1 MSPSHD
7 AALVA
12 QLTVG
17 RHVARATWMAWL
29 PAAAHIGLL
38 ALLACY
44 AATLMPG
51 GFLGG
56 LGRLLP
62 ALLVLAAAS
71 AGFWGWSRRRHAA
84 QLQQAVSTVV
94 AIGDGRFQRVD
105 LRTASGDLAPLLRAL
120 QDTQD
125 KLAIRIDVMEQGLRH
140 GQFVIKALDD
150 LDTMIRIADDD
161 GQVLF
166 ANRKLLA
173 MLKLIEPDVQSFRPS
188 FHAEGFVGGSIGD
201 IYPDSQAAIDRMRAL
216 NVSKAVRAPFFGR
229 QIDFVYSP
237 IIDADG
243 TKLGTIA
250 QWMDVTAQVN
260 AEQALIQIIDAAS
273 AGDFSRRMQSDGMD
287 GVLLTLAQ
295 GINRIY
301 DSVETHLAAL
311 ARVIAAMAEGDLTQR
326 VDGDAHGIFAR
337 LRDDTNQTV
346 TRLTDII
353 GGIQTA
359 SDTIR
364 QAAVEIAAGNTDL
377 SERTEQQAAN
387 LEETASSMEELTAT
401 VKQNAESALQ
411 ANRLVVGTGEVAQSG
426 GQVMD
431 DVVATMSQIS
441 TASRK
446 IGEIIGVIDGI
457 AFQTNILALNAAVEA
472 ARAGEQGR
480 GFAVVASEVRALAR
494 RSADAAKEIKTLI
507 ADSTDKVELGSGL
520 VHRAGATMREIVD
533 SVKHVTDIMGEI
545 TSASAEQS
553 SGIEQVNRTVAQLDE
568 VTQRNAALVEEATAA
583 ARSLEGQAV
592 DLADAVSIFRLQS
605 DTRSGASTVLHTRV
619 TNAAA

>member
-1 MSPSHD
+1 MSPSPD
-7 AALVA
+7 ATAVSRPPS
-12 QLTVG
+12 G
-17 RHVARATWMAWL
+17 RNLARASTAAWL
-29 PAAAHIGLL
+29 PAAAQIGLL
-38 ALLACY
+38 GLLTLY
-44 AATLMPG
+44 AATLLPG
-51 GFLGG
+51 GVWTG

-62 ALLVLAAAS
+62 ALLVLGAAS
-71 AGFWGWSRRRHAA
+71 AGLWWWARRRGLA
-84 QLQQAVSTVV
+84 QLQQAIGTVT
-94 AIGDGRFQRVD
+94 AIGEGRFQRLD
-105 LRTASGDLAPLLRAL
+105 LRTASGELAPLLHAL
-120 QDTQD
+120 QATQD
-125 KLAIRIDVMEQGLRH
+125 KLAIRLDVMEQGLRH

-173 MLKLIEPDVQSFRPS
+173 MLKLIEPDVQSFRPG

-216 NVSKAVRAPFFGR
+216 TASKAVRAPFFGR

-237 IIDADG
+237 IIAADG

-260 AEQALIQIIDAAS
+260 AEQALIQIIDAAA
-273 AGDFSRRMQSDGMD
+273 AGDFSRRMQIDGMD
-287 GVLLTLAQ
+287 GVLLSLAQ

-311 ARVIAAMAEGDLTQR
+311 ARVIGALAEGDLTQR
-326 VDGDAHGIFAR
+326 VEGDAHGIFAR

-346 TRLTDII
+346 TRLTEII
-353 GGIQTA
+353 GDIQIA

-364 QAAVEIAAGNTDL
+364 RAAVEIAAGNADL

-387 LEETASSMEELTAT
+387 LEETASSMEELTST
-401 VKQNAESALQ
+401 VKQNADSALQ
-411 ANRLVVGTGEVAQSG
+411 ANRLVVGTGEVAHNG

-431 DVVATMSQIS
+431 DVVSTMGQIS

-480 GFAVVASEVRALAR
+480 GFAVVASEVRALAQ

-520 VHRAGATMREIVD
+520 VHRAGATMREIVG
-533 SVKHVTDIMGEI
+533 SVKHVTGIMSEI
-545 TSASAEQS
+545 TAASAEQS

-583 ARSLEGQAV
+583 ARSLEEQAV
-592 DLADAVSIFRLQS
+592 ELADAVSIFRLQPAH
-605 DTRSGASTVLHTRV
+605 SGSPKAAPASFK
-619 TNAAA
+619 NAAA

>member
-1 MSPSHD
+1 MSPSPD
-7 AALVA
+7 ATAVSRPPS
-12 QLTVG
+12 G
-17 RHVARATWMAWL
+17 RNLARASTAAWL
-29 PAAAHIGLL
+29 PAAAQIGLL
-38 ALLACY
+38 GLLTLY
-44 AATLMPG
+44 AATLLPG
-51 GFLGG
+51 GVWTG

-62 ALLVLAAAS
+62 ALLVMGAAS
-71 AGFWGWSRRRHAA
+71 AGLWWWARRRSLA
-84 QLQQAVSTVV
+84 QLQQAIGTVT
-94 AIGDGRFQRVD
+94 AIGEGRFQRLD
-105 LRTASGDLAPLLRAL
+105 LRTASGELAPLLHAL
-120 QDTQD
+120 QATQD
-125 KLAIRIDVMEQGLRH
+125 KLAIRLDVMEQGLRH

-216 NVSKAVRAPFFGR
+216 TASKAVRAPFFGR

-237 IIDADG
+237 IIAADG

-260 AEQALIQIIDAAS
+260 AEQALIQIIDAAA
-273 AGDFSRRMQSDGMD
+273 AGDFSRRMQIDGMD
-287 GVLLTLAQ
+287 GVLLSLAQ

-301 DSVETHLAAL
+301 DSVEIHLAAL
-311 ARVIAAMAEGDLTQR
+311 ARVIGALAEGDLTQR
-326 VDGDAHGIFAR
+326 VEGDAHGIFAR

-346 TRLTDII
+346 TRLTEII
-353 GGIQTA
+353 GDIQIA

-364 QAAVEIAAGNTDL
+364 RAAVEIAAGNADL

-387 LEETASSMEELTAT
+387 LEETASSMEELTST
-401 VKQNAESALQ
+401 VKQNADSALQ
-411 ANRLVVGTGEVAQSG
+411 ANRLVVGTGEVAHNG

-431 DVVATMSQIS
+431 DVVSTMGQIS

-480 GFAVVASEVRALAR
+480 GFAVVASEVRAPAR

-520 VHRAGATMREIVD
+520 VHRAGATMREIVG
-533 SVKHVTDIMGEI
+533 SVKHVTDIMSEI
-545 TSASAEQS
+545 TAASAEQS

-583 ARSLEGQAV
+583 ARSLEEQAV
-592 DLADAVSIFRLQS
+592 ELADAVSIFRLQPAHS
-605 DTRSGASTVLHTRV
+605 SSPKAAPASFK
-619 TNAAA
+619 NAAA

>member
-7 AALVA
+7 AAP
-12 QLTVG
+12 
-17 RHVARATWMAWL
+17 VARPSAGPDVARTRWAAGL
-29 PAAAHIGLL
+29 PAAAQIGLL
-38 ALLACY
+38 TLLTLY
-44 AATLMPG
+44 AATLVPG
-51 GFLGG
+51 GPASALAT
-56 LGRLLP
+56 LLP
-62 ALLVLAAAS
+62 ALLVLGAAS
-71 AGFWGWSRRRHAA
+71 AGLWWWAQRRSNV
-84 QLQQAVSTVV
+84 QLQQAVRAVI
-94 AIGDGRFQRVD
+94 AIGEGRFHRLN
-105 LRTASGDLAPLLRAL
+105 LRTASGELAPLLHAL

-125 KLAIRIDVMEQGLRH
+125 KLAIRLDVMEQGLRH

-173 MLKLIEPDVQSFRPS
+173 MLKLIEPDVQSFRPG

-216 NVSKAVRAPFFGR
+216 TASKAVRAPFFGR

-237 IIDADG
+237 IIAADG
-243 TKLGTIA
+243 AKLGTIA

-260 AEQALIQIIDAAS
+260 AEQALIQIIDAAA
-273 AGDFSRRMQSDGMD
+273 AGDFSRRMQINGMD
-287 GVLLTLAQ
+287 GVLLSLAQ

-311 ARVIAAMAEGDLTQR
+311 ARVIGALAEGDLTQR
-326 VDGDAHGIFAR
+326 VEGDAHGIFAR

-346 TRLTDII
+346 SRLTEII

-387 LEETASSMEELTAT
+387 LEETASSMEELTST

-411 ANRLVVGTGEVAQSG
+411 ANRLVVGTGDVAQSG

-520 VHRAGATMREIVD
+520 VHRAGATMREIVG
-533 SVKHVTDIMGEI
+533 SVQHVTDIMSEI
-545 TSASAEQS
+545 TAASAEQS

-583 ARSLEGQAV
+583 ARSLEEQAV
-592 DLADAVSIFRLQS
+592 ELADAVSIFRLQAAH
-605 DTRSGASTVLHTRV
+605 SGDPKAARASFKH
-619 TNAAA
+619 AAA

>member
-1 MSPSHD
+1 MSPSPD
-7 AALVA
+7 ATAVSRPPS
-12 QLTVG
+12 G
-17 RHVARATWMAWL
+17 RNLARASTAAWL
-29 PAAAHIGLL
+29 PAAAQIGLL
-38 ALLACY
+38 GLLTLY
-44 AATLMPG
+44 AATLLPG
-51 GFLGG
+51 GVWTG

-62 ALLVLAAAS
+62 GLLVLGAAS
-71 AGFWGWSRRRHAA
+71 AGLWWWARRRGVA
-84 QLQQAVSTVV
+84 QLQQAIGTVT
-94 AIGDGRFQRVD
+94 AIGEGRFQRLD
-105 LRTASGDLAPLLRAL
+105 LRTASGELAPLLHAL
-120 QDTQD
+120 QATQD
-125 KLAIRIDVMEQGLRH
+125 KLAIRLDVMEQGLRH

-216 NVSKAVRAPFFGR
+216 TASKAVRAPFFGR

-237 IIDADG
+237 IIAADG

-260 AEQALIQIIDAAS
+260 AEQALIQIIDAAA
-273 AGDFSRRMQSDGMD
+273 AGDFSRRMQIDGMD
-287 GVLLTLAQ
+287 GVLLSLAQ

-311 ARVIAAMAEGDLTQR
+311 ARVIGALAEGDLTQR
-326 VDGDAHGIFAR
+326 VEGDAHGIFAR

-346 TRLTDII
+346 TRLTEII
-353 GGIQTA
+353 GDIQIA

-364 QAAVEIAAGNTDL
+364 RAAVEIAAGNADL

-387 LEETASSMEELTAT
+387 LEETASSMEELTST
-401 VKQNAESALQ
+401 VKQNADSALQ
-411 ANRLVVGTGEVAQSG
+411 ANRLVVGTGEVAHNG

-431 DVVATMSQIS
+431 DVVSTMGQIS

-520 VHRAGATMREIVD
+520 VHRAGATMREIVG
-533 SVKHVTDIMGEI
+533 SVKHVTDIMSEI
-545 TSASAEQS
+545 TAASAEQS

-583 ARSLEGQAV
+583 ARSLEEQAV
-592 DLADAVSIFRLQS
+592 ELADAVSIFRLQPAH
-605 DTRSGASTVLHTRV
+605 SGNPKATPASFK
-619 TNAAA
+619 NAAA

>member
-1 MSPSHD
+1 MSPSPD
-7 AALVA
+7 ATAVSRPPS
-12 QLTVG
+12 G
-17 RHVARATWMAWL
+17 RNLARASTAAWL
-29 PAAAHIGLL
+29 PAAAQIGLL
-38 ALLACY
+38 ALLTLY
-44 AATLMPG
+44 AATLLPG
-51 GFLGG
+51 SIWAG

-62 ALLVLAAAS
+62 ALLVLGAAS
-71 AGFWGWSRRRHAA
+71 AGLWWWARRRGIA
-84 QLQQAVSTVV
+84 QLQQAIGTVT
-94 AIGDGRFQRVD
+94 AIGDGRFQRLD
-105 LRTASGDLAPLLRAL
+105 LRNASGELAPLLHAL
-120 QDTQD
+120 QATQD

-216 NVSKAVRAPFFGR
+216 TASKAVRAPFFGR

-237 IIDADG
+237 IIAADG

-260 AEQALIQIIDAAS
+260 AEQALIQIIDAAA
-273 AGDFSRRMQSDGMD
+273 AGDFSRRMQIDGMD
-287 GVLLTLAQ
+287 GVLLSLAQ

-311 ARVIAAMAEGDLTQR
+311 ARVIGALAEGDLTQR

-346 TRLTDII
+346 TRLTEII
-353 GGIQTA
+353 GGIQIA

-364 QAAVEIAAGNTDL
+364 RAAVEIAAGNTDL

-387 LEETASSMEELTAT
+387 LEETASSMEELTST
-401 VKQNAESALQ
+401 VKQNADSALQ
-411 ANRLVVGTGEVAQSG
+411 ANRLVVGTGEVAQNG

-431 DVVATMSQIS
+431 DVVSTMGQIS

-520 VHRAGATMREIVD
+520 VHRAGATMREIVG
-533 SVKHVTDIMGEI
+533 SVKHVTDIMSEI
-545 TSASAEQS
+545 TAASAEQS

-583 ARSLEGQAV
+583 ARSLEEQAV
-592 DLADAVSIFRLQS
+592 ELADAVSIFRLQPAHGGS
-605 DTRSGASTVLHTRV
+605 PKAAPASYK
-619 TNAAA
+619 NAAA

>member
-7 AALVA
+7 ATAVCRPRS
-12 QLTVG
+12 G
-17 RHVARATWMAWL
+17 RNLARAATTAWL
-29 PAAAHIGLL
+29 PAVAQIGLL
-38 ALLACY
+38 VLLTLY
-44 AATLMPG
+44 AATLLPG
-51 GFLGG
+51 GLWGG

-62 ALLVLAAAS
+62 ALLVLGAAS
-71 AGFWGWSRRRHAA
+71 AGLWWWPRRRNVA
-84 QLQQAVSTVV
+84 QLEQILGTVT
-94 AIGDGRFQRVD
+94 AIGDGRFQRLD
-105 LRTASGDLAPLLRAL
+105 LRHASGELAPVLHAL
-120 QDTQD
+120 QATQD
-125 KLAIRIDVMEQGLRH
+125 KLGIHIDVMEQGLRH

-173 MLKLIEPDVQSFRPS
+173 MLKRIEPDVQSFRPG
-188 FHAEGFVGGSIGD
+188 FHADGFVGGSIGD

-216 NVSKAVRAPFFGR
+216 TTSGAVRAPFFGR

-237 IIDADG
+237 IIAADG

-260 AEQALIQIIDAAS
+260 AEQALIQIIDAAA
-273 AGDFSRRMQSDGMD
+273 AGDFSRRMQIDGMD
-287 GVLLTLAQ
+287 GMLRALAQ

-301 DSVETHLAAL
+301 DSVEIHLAAL
-311 ARVIAAMAEGDLTQR
+311 ARVIGAMAEGDLTQR

-346 TRLTDII
+346 TRLTEII
-353 GGIQTA
+353 GGIQVA

-364 QAAVEIAAGNTDL
+364 RAAVEIAAGNTDL

-387 LEETASSMEELTAT
+387 LEETASSMEELTST
-401 VKQNAESALQ
+401 VKQNADSALQ
-411 ANRLVVGTGEVAQSG
+411 ANRLVVGTGEVAHNG

-431 DVVATMSQIS
+431 DVVSTMGQIS
-441 TASRK
+441 TASHK

-480 GFAVVASEVRALAR
+480 GFAVVASEVRALAQ
-494 RSADAAKEIKTLI
+494 RSADAAREIKTLI
-507 ADSTDKVELGSGL
+507 ADSTGKVERGSGL
-520 VHRAGATMREIVD
+520 VHRAGATMREIAG
-533 SVKHVTDIMGEI
+533 SVKRVTDIMSEI
-545 TSASAEQS
+545 TAASAEQS

-568 VTQRNAALVEEATAA
+568 VTQRNAALVQEATAA
-583 ARSLEGQAV
+583 ARSLEEQAV
-592 DLADAVSIFRLQS
+592 ELADAVSIFRLQPAH
-605 DTRSGASTVLHTRV
+605 SGEQKLARASFK
-619 TNAAA
+619 NAAA

>member
-1 MSPSHD
+1 MLPKHTAPLSRPS
-7 AALVA
+7 AG
-12 QLTVG
+12 LTG
-17 RHVARATWMAWL
+17 ARTGWAAWL
-29 PAAAHIGLL
+29 ATAAPAGLLVLL
-38 ALLACY
+38 ALY
-44 AATLMPG
+44 AAALMPG
-51 GFLGG
+51 GVWHG
-56 LGRLLP
+56 LTRLLP
-62 ALLVLAAAS
+62 ALLAAVAAS
-71 AGFWGWSRRRHAA
+71 AGIAWWARRAQRA
-84 QLQQAVSTVV
+84 QLKQALAVV
-94 AIGDGRFQRVD
+94 TAIGEERFQRLD
-105 LRTASGDLAPLLRAL
+105 LRTASGELAPLLHAL
-120 QDTQD
+120 QVTQD

-140 GQFVIKALDD
+140 GEFVIKALDD

-173 MLKLIEPDVQSFRPS
+173 MLKLIEPDVQSFRPT
-188 FHAEGFVGGSIGD
+188 FNAEGFVGGSIGD

-216 NVSKAVRAPFFGR
+216 NASKAVRAPFFGR

-237 IIDADG
+237 IIAADG

-273 AGDFSRRMQSDGMD
+273 AGDFSRRMQVDGMD
-287 GVLLTLAQ
+287 GVLLSLAQ

-311 ARVIAAMAEGDLTQR
+311 ARVIGALAEGDLTQR

-346 TRLTDII
+346 ARLTEII

-387 LEETASSMEELTAT
+387 LEETASSMEELTST
-401 VKQNAESALQ
+401 VKQNADSALQ
-411 ANRLVVGTGEVAQSG
+411 ANRLVVGTGEIAQSG

-520 VHRAGATMREIVD
+520 VHRAGATMREIVG

-545 TSASAEQS
+545 TAASAEQS

-583 ARSLEGQAV
+583 ARSLEEQAV
-592 DLADAVSIFRLQS
+592 ELADAVAIFRLQP
-605 DTRSGASTVLHTRV
+605 DTRPSTVVRASFH
-619 TNAAA
+619 NAA

>member
-1 MSPSHD
+1 MSPSFD
-7 AALVA
+7 ATAVSRPPSGRSLA
-12 QLTVG
+12 RLT
-17 RHVARATWMAWL
+17 RATWL
-29 PAAAHIGLL
+29 PAAAQLGLL
-38 ALLACY
+38 ALLALH
-44 AATLMPG
+44 AATLLPG
-51 GFLGG
+51 GVWAG
-56 LGRLLP
+56 LARLLP

-71 AGFWGWSRRRHAA
+71 AGLWWWSRRRNVA
-84 QLQQAVSTVV
+84 QLQQAVGTVT
-94 AIGDGRFQRVD
+94 AIGDGHFQRLD
-105 LRTASGDLAPLLRAL
+105 LRNAAGELAPLLHAL
-120 QDTQD
+120 QATQD
-125 KLAIRIDVMEQGLRH
+125 KLAIRLDVMEQGLRH

-173 MLKLIEPDVQSFRPS
+173 MLKLIEPDVQSFRPG

-216 NVSKAVRAPFFGR
+216 TASKAVRAPFFGR

-237 IIDADG
+237 ITAADG
-243 TKLGTIA
+243 ARLGTIA
-250 QWMDVTAQVN
+250 QWVDVTAQVN
-260 AEQALIQIIDAAS
+260 AEQTLIQIIDAAA
-273 AGDFSRRMQSDGMD
+273 AGDFSRRMQIDGMD
-287 GVLLTLAQ
+287 GVLLSLAQ

-311 ARVIAAMAEGDLTQR
+311 ARVIAALVDGDLTQR

-346 TRLTDII
+346 TRLTEII
-353 GGIQTA
+353 GGIQIA

-364 QAAVEIAAGNTDL
+364 RAAMEIAAGNTDL

-387 LEETASSMEELTAT
+387 LEETASSMEELTST
-401 VKQNAESALQ
+401 VKQNADSALQ
-411 ANRLVVGTGEVAQSG
+411 ANRLVVGTGEVAQNG

-431 DVVATMSQIS
+431 AVVSTMGQIS

-520 VHRAGATMREIVD
+520 VHRAGATMREIVG
-533 SVKHVTDIMGEI
+533 SVKHVTDIMSEI
-545 TSASAEQS
+545 TAASAEQS

-583 ARSLEGQAV
+583 ARSLEEQAV
-592 DLADAVSIFRLQS
+592 DLADAVSIFRLQPAHGGTPKAVHA
-605 DTRSGASTVLHTRV
+605 DFG
-619 TNAAA
+619 NAAA

>member
-1 MSPSHD
+1 MSLAHD
-7 AALVA
+7 AAPVV
-12 QLTVG
+12 QPPTG
-17 RHVARATWMAWL
+17 RHVARATWTAWL
-29 PAAAHIGLL
+29 PAAAHIGVL

-44 AATLMPG
+44 AATLVPG
-51 GFLGG
+51 GFLSG

-62 ALLVLAAAS
+62 ALLVLGAAS
-71 AGFWGWSRRRHAA
+71 AGLWWWPRRRHDT
-84 QLQQAVSTVV
+84 QLQQAMRAVV
-94 AIGDGRFQRVD
+94 AIGDGRTQRLD
-105 LRTASGDLAPLLRAL
+105 LRNASGDLAPLLHAL
-120 QDTQD
+120 QDAQD

-216 NVSKAVRAPFFGR
+216 NASKAVRAPFFGR

-237 IIDADG
+237 IIAADG

-273 AGDFSRRMQSDGMD
+273 AGDFSRRMQIDGMD

-311 ARVIAAMAEGDLTQR
+311 ARVIGALAEGDLTQR

-346 TRLTDII
+346 TRLTEII
-353 GGIQTA
+353 GGIQAA

-364 QAAVEIAAGNTDL
+364 QAAVEIAAGNMDL

-387 LEETASSMEELTAT
+387 LEETASSMEELTST

-411 ANRLVVGTGEVAQSG
+411 ANRLVVGTGDVAQSG

-431 DVVATMSQIS
+431 EVVATMSQIS

-520 VHRAGATMREIVD
+520 VHRAGATMREIVG
-533 SVKHVTDIMGEI
+533 SVKHVTDIMSEI

-583 ARSLEGQAV
+583 ARSLEEQAV
-592 DLADAVSIFRLQS
+592 ELADAVSIFRLQS
-605 DTRSGASTVLHTRV
+605 DARPGASNIARASFH
-619 TNAAA
+619 NAA

>member
-1 MSPSHD
+1 MLPKHTAPLSRPS
-7 AALVA
+7 AG
-12 QLTVG
+12 LTG
-17 RHVARATWMAWL
+17 ARAGWAAWL
-29 PAAAHIGLL
+29 ATAAPAGLLVLL
-38 ALLACY
+38 ALY
-44 AATLMPG
+44 AAALMPG
-51 GFLGG
+51 GVWHG
-56 LGRLLP
+56 LSRLLP
-62 ALLVLAAAS
+62 ALLAAVAAS
-71 AGFWGWSRRRHAA
+71 AGIAWWARRAKRA
-84 QLQQAVSTVV
+84 QLQQALAVV
-94 AIGDGRFQRVD
+94 TAIGEERFQRLD
-105 LRTASGDLAPLLRAL
+105 LRTASGELAPLLHAL
-120 QDTQD
+120 QVTQD

-140 GQFVIKALDD
+140 GEFVIKALDD

-173 MLKLIEPDVQSFRPS
+173 MLKLIEPDVQSFRPT
-188 FHAEGFVGGSIGD
+188 FNAEGFVGGSIGD

-216 NVSKAVRAPFFGR
+216 NASKAVRAPFFGR

-237 IIDADG
+237 IIAADG

-273 AGDFSRRMQSDGMD
+273 AGDFSHRMQVDGMD
-287 GVLLTLAQ
+287 GVLLSLAQ

-311 ARVIAAMAEGDLTQR
+311 ARVIGALAEGDLTQR

-346 TRLTDII
+346 ARLTEII

-387 LEETASSMEELTAT
+387 LEETASSMEELTST
-401 VKQNAESALQ
+401 VKQNADSALQ
-411 ANRLVVGTGEVAQSG
+411 ANRLVVGTGEIAQSG

-520 VHRAGATMREIVD
+520 VHRAGATMREIVG

-545 TSASAEQS
+545 TAASAEQS

-583 ARSLEGQAV
+583 ARSLEEQAV
-592 DLADAVSIFRLQS
+592 ELADAVAIFRLQP
-605 DTRSGASTVLHTRV
+605 DTRPSTVVRASFH
-619 TNAAA
+619 NAA

>member
-1 MSPSHD
+1 MTWFSHFD
-7 AALVA
+7 ERSLHTFIIRT
-12 QLTVG
+12 Q
-17 RHVARATWMAWL
+17 
-29 PAAAHIGLL
+29 PPIP
-38 ALLACY
+38 Y
-44 AATLMPG
+44 A
-51 GFLGG
+51 
-56 LGRLLP
+56 
-62 ALLVLAAAS
+62 
-71 AGFWGWSRRRHAA
+71 
-84 QLQQAVSTVV
+84 
-94 AIGDGRFQRVD
+94 
-105 LRTASGDLAPLLRAL
+105 
-120 QDTQD
+120 QD
-125 KLAIRIDVMEQGLRH
+125 KVAIRIDVMEQGLRH

-173 MLKLIEPDVQSFRPS
+173 MLKLIEPDVQSFRPT

-216 NVSKAVRAPFFGR
+216 NASKAVRAPFFGR
-229 QIDFVYSP
+229 QIDFAYSP
-237 IIDADG
+237 IIAADG

-273 AGDFSRRMQSDGMD
+273 AGDFSHRMQIDGMD

-301 DSVETHLAAL
+301 DSVELHLGAL
-311 ARVIAAMAEGDLTQR
+311 ARVIAALAEGDLTRR

-346 TRLTDII
+346 TRLTEII
-353 GGIQTA
+353 GGIQTV

-364 QAAVEIAAGNTDL
+364 RAAVEIAAGNTDL

-387 LEETASSMEELTAT
+387 LEETASSMEELTST
-401 VKQNAESALQ
+401 VKRNAESALQ
-411 ANRLVVGTGEVAQSG
+411 ANRLVVSTGEVAQSG

-431 DVVATMSQIS
+431 EVVATMGQIS
-441 TASRK
+441 TSSRK

-520 VHRAGATMREIVD
+520 VHRADATMREIVG
-533 SVKHVTDIMGEI
+533 SVKHVTDIMSEI

-583 ARSLEGQAV
+583 ARSLEEQAV
-592 DLADAVSIFRLQS
+592 ELADAVSIFRLQS
-605 DTRSGASTVLHTRV
+605 DARPGASNIVRASFH
-619 TNAAA
+619 NAA

>member
-7 AALVA
+7 ATAVCRPRS
-12 QLTVG
+12 G
-17 RHVARATWMAWL
+17 RNLARAATTAWL
-29 PAAAHIGLL
+29 PAVAQIGLL
-38 ALLACY
+38 VLLTLY
-44 AATLMPG
+44 AATLLPG
-51 GFLGG
+51 GLWGG

-62 ALLVLAAAS
+62 VLLVLGAAS
-71 AGFWGWSRRRHAA
+71 AGLWWWPRRRNVA
-84 QLQQAVSTVV
+84 QLQQILGTVT
-94 AIGDGRFQRVD
+94 AIGDGRFQRLD
-105 LRTASGDLAPLLRAL
+105 LRHASGELAPVLHAL
-120 QDTQD
+120 QATQD
-125 KLAIRIDVMEQGLRH
+125 KLGIHIDVMEQGLRH

-173 MLKLIEPDVQSFRPS
+173 MLKRIEPDVQSFRPG
-188 FHAEGFVGGSIGD
+188 FHADGFVGGSIGD

-216 NVSKAVRAPFFGR
+216 TTSGAVRAPFFGR

-237 IIDADG
+237 IIAADG

-260 AEQALIQIIDAAS
+260 AEQALIQIIDAAA
-273 AGDFSRRMQSDGMD
+273 AGDFSRRMQIDGMD
-287 GVLLTLAQ
+287 GVLRALAQ

-301 DSVETHLAAL
+301 DSVEIHLAAL
-311 ARVIAAMAEGDLTQR
+311 ARVIGAMAEGDLTQR

-346 TRLTDII
+346 TRLTEII
-353 GGIQTA
+353 GGIQVA

-364 QAAVEIAAGNTDL
+364 RAAVEIAAGNTDL

-387 LEETASSMEELTAT
+387 LEETASSMEELTST
-401 VKQNAESALQ
+401 VKQNADSALQ
-411 ANRLVVGTGEVAQSG
+411 ANRLVVGTGEVAHNG

-431 DVVATMSQIS
+431 DVVSTMGQIS
-441 TASRK
+441 TASHK

-480 GFAVVASEVRALAR
+480 GFAVVASEVRALAQ
-494 RSADAAKEIKTLI
+494 RSADAAREIKTLI
-507 ADSTDKVELGSGL
+507 ADSTGKVERGSGL
-520 VHRAGATMREIVD
+520 VHRAGATMREIVG
-533 SVKHVTDIMGEI
+533 SVKHVTDIMSEI
-545 TSASAEQS
+545 TAASAEQS

-568 VTQRNAALVEEATAA
+568 VTQRNAALVQEATAA
-583 ARSLEGQAV
+583 ARSLEEQAV
-592 DLADAVSIFRLQS
+592 ELADAVSIFRLQPAH
-605 DTRSGASTVLHTRV
+605 SGEQKLVRASFK
-619 TNAAA
+619 NAAA

>member
-1 MSPSHD
+1 MLPTLD
-7 AALVA
+7 AAPA
-12 QLTVG
+12 SPPPTG
-17 RHVARATWMAWL
+17 RNVARATWTAWL
-29 PAAAHIGLL
+29 PAAAQAALLILL
-38 ALLACY
+38 AVY
-44 AATLMPG
+44 AATAMPG
-51 GFLGG
+51 GFWHTLGT
-56 LGRLLP
+56 LLP
-62 ALLVLAAAS
+62 ALLVLGAAS
-71 AGFWGWSRRRHAA
+71 AGLWWWSRRRTAT
-84 QLQQAVSTVV
+84 QLDQAVTAIA
-94 AIGDGRFQRVD
+94 AIGEGRFQRLD
-105 LRTASGDLAPLLRAL
+105 ARSASGELAPLLRTL
-120 QDTQD
+120 QATQD
-125 KLAIRIDVMEQGLRH
+125 KLALRLDVMEQGLRH

-166 ANRKLLA
+166 ANRKLLK

-216 NVSKAVRAPFFGR
+216 TASKAVRAPFFGR
-229 QIDFVYSP
+229 QIDFIYSP
-237 IIDADG
+237 IIAADG

-260 AEQALIQIIDAAS
+260 AEQALIEIIDAAA
-273 AGDFSRRMQSDGMD
+273 AGDFSRRMQMDGMD
-287 GVLLTLAQ
+287 GVLLSLAQ

-311 ARVIAAMAEGDLTQR
+311 ARVISALAEGDLTQR

-346 TRLTDII
+346 IRLTEII

-364 QAAVEIAAGNTDL
+364 RAAVEIAAGNTDL
-377 SERTEQQAAN
+377 SERTEQQAAS
-387 LEETASSMEELTAT
+387 LEETASSMEELTST
-401 VKQNAESALQ
+401 VKQNADSAQQ
-411 ANRLVVGTGEVAQSG
+411 ANKLVLGTGEVAQNG

-431 DVVATMSQIS
+431 DVVSTMSQIS

-494 RSADAAKEIKTLI
+494 RSADAAKEIKSLI

-520 VHRAGATMREIVD
+520 VHRAGATMREIVG
-533 SVKHVTDIMGEI
+533 SVKHVTDIMSEI

-583 ARSLEGQAV
+583 ARSLEEQAV
-592 DLADAVSIFRLQS
+592 ELADAVSIFRLQS
-605 DTRSGASTVLHTRV
+605 DTRGSSNVVRGSFGS
-619 TNAAA
+619 AAA

>member
-1 MSPSHD
+1 MSLAHD
-7 AALVA
+7 AAPVV
-12 QLTVG
+12 QPPTG
-17 RHVARATWMAWL
+17 RHVARATWTAWL
-29 PAAAHIGLL
+29 PAAAHIGVL

-44 AATLMPG
+44 AATLVPG
-51 GFLGG
+51 GFLSG

-62 ALLVLAAAS
+62 ALLVLGAAS
-71 AGFWGWSRRRHAA
+71 TGLWWWSRRRHDT
-84 QLQQAVSTVV
+84 QLQQAMRAVV
-94 AIGDGRFQRVD
+94 AIGDGRTQRLD
-105 LRTASGDLAPLLRAL
+105 LRNASGDLAPLLHAL
-120 QDTQD
+120 QDAQD

-216 NVSKAVRAPFFGR
+216 NASKAVRAPFFGR

-237 IIDADG
+237 IIAADG

-273 AGDFSRRMQSDGMD
+273 AGDFSRRMQIDGMD

-311 ARVIAAMAEGDLTQR
+311 ARVIGALAEGDLTQR

-346 TRLTDII
+346 TRLTEII
-353 GGIQTA
+353 GGIQAA

-364 QAAVEIAAGNTDL
+364 QAAVEIAAGNMDL
-377 SERTEQQAAN
+377 SERTEQQIWKKPQ
-387 LEETASSMEELTAT
+387 AST

-411 ANRLVVGTGEVAQSG
+411 ANRLVVGTGDVAQSG

-431 DVVATMSQIS
+431 EVVATMGQIS

-520 VHRAGATMREIVD
+520 VHRAGATMREIVG
-533 SVKHVTDIMGEI
+533 SVKHVTDIMSEI

-583 ARSLEGQAV
+583 ARSLEEQAV
-592 DLADAVSIFRLQS
+592 ELADAVSIFRLQS
-605 DTRSGASTVLHTRV
+605 DARPGASNIARASFH
-619 TNAAA
+619 NAA

>member
-1 MSPSHD
+1 MSPSFD
-7 AALVA
+7 ATAVSRPPSGRSLA
-12 QLTVG
+12 RLT
-17 RHVARATWMAWL
+17 RATWL
-29 PAAAHIGLL
+29 PVAAQIGLL
-38 ALLACY
+38 ALLTLY
-44 AATLMPG
+44 AATLLPG
-51 GFLGG
+51 GVWAG
-56 LGRLLP
+56 LARLLP

-71 AGFWGWSRRRHAA
+71 AGLWWWSRRRNVA
-84 QLQQAVSTVV
+84 QLQQAVGTVT
-94 AIGDGRFQRVD
+94 AIGDGHFQRLD
-105 LRTASGDLAPLLRAL
+105 LRNAAGELAPLLHAL
-120 QDTQD
+120 QATQD
-125 KLAIRIDVMEQGLRH
+125 RLAIRLDVMEQGLRH

-173 MLKLIEPDVQSFRPS
+173 MLKLIEPDVQSFRPG

-216 NVSKAVRAPFFGR
+216 TASKAVRAPFFGR

-237 IIDADG
+237 IIAADG
-243 TKLGTIA
+243 ARLGTIA
-250 QWMDVTAQVN
+250 QWVDVTAQVN
-260 AEQALIQIIDAAS
+260 AEQTLIQIIDAAA
-273 AGDFSRRMQSDGMD
+273 AGDFSRRMQIDGMD
-287 GVLLTLAQ
+287 GVLLSLAQ

-311 ARVIAAMAEGDLTQR
+311 ARVIGALADGDLTQR

-346 TRLTDII
+346 TRLTEII
-353 GGIQTA
+353 GGIQIA

-364 QAAVEIAAGNTDL
+364 RAAVEIAAGNTDL

-387 LEETASSMEELTAT
+387 LEETASSMEELTST
-401 VKQNAESALQ
+401 VKQNADSALQ
-411 ANRLVVGTGEVAQSG
+411 ANRLVVGTGEVAQNG

-431 DVVATMSQIS
+431 AVVSTMGQIS

-520 VHRAGATMREIVD
+520 VHRAGATMREIVG
-533 SVKHVTDIMGEI
+533 SVKHVTDIMSEI
-545 TSASAEQS
+545 TAASAEQS

-583 ARSLEGQAV
+583 ARSLEEQAV
-592 DLADAVSIFRLQS
+592 ELADAVSIFRLQPAHGS
-605 DTRSGASTVLHTRV
+605 TPKAVHASFG
-619 TNAAA
+619 NAAA

>member
-1 MSPSHD
+1 MLPKHTAPLSRPS
-7 AALVA
+7 AG
-12 QLTVG
+12 LTG
-17 RHVARATWMAWL
+17 ARAGWAAWL
-29 PAAAHIGLL
+29 ATAAPAGLLVLL
-38 ALLACY
+38 ALY
-44 AATLMPG
+44 AAALMPG
-51 GFLGG
+51 GVWHG
-56 LGRLLP
+56 LSRLLP
-62 ALLVLAAAS
+62 ALLAAVAAS
-71 AGFWGWSRRRHAA
+71 AGIAWWARRAKRA
-84 QLQQAVSTVV
+84 QLQQALAVV
-94 AIGDGRFQRVD
+94 TAIGEERFQRLD
-105 LRTASGDLAPLLRAL
+105 LRTASGELAPLLHAL
-120 QDTQD
+120 QVTQD

-140 GQFVIKALDD
+140 GEFVIKALDD

-173 MLKLIEPDVQSFRPS
+173 MLKLIEPDVQSFRPT
-188 FHAEGFVGGSIGD
+188 FNAEGFVGGSIGD

-216 NVSKAVRAPFFGR
+216 NASKAVRAPFFGR

-237 IIDADG
+237 IIAADG

-273 AGDFSRRMQSDGMD
+273 AGDFSRRMQVDGMD
-287 GVLLTLAQ
+287 GVLLSLAQ

-311 ARVIAAMAEGDLTQR
+311 ARVIGALAEGDLTQR

-346 TRLTDII
+346 ARLTEII

-387 LEETASSMEELTAT
+387 LEETASSMEELTST
-401 VKQNAESALQ
+401 VKQNADSALQ

-520 VHRAGATMREIVD
+520 VHRAGATMREIVG

-545 TSASAEQS
+545 TAASAEQS

-583 ARSLEGQAV
+583 ARSLEEQAV
-592 DLADAVSIFRLQS
+592 ELADAVAIFRLQP
-605 DTRSGASTVLHTRV
+605 DTRPSTVVRASFH
-619 TNAAA
+619 NAA

>member
-1 MSPSHD
+1 MSPSFD
-7 AALVA
+7 ATAVSRPASGRSLA
-12 QLTVG
+12 RLT
-17 RHVARATWMAWL
+17 RATWL
-29 PAAAHIGLL
+29 PVAAQIGLL
-38 ALLACY
+38 ALLALH
-44 AATLMPG
+44 AATLLPG
-51 GFLGG
+51 GAWVG
-56 LGRLLP
+56 LARLLP

-71 AGFWGWSRRRHAA
+71 AGLWWWSRRRNVA
-84 QLQQAVSTVV
+84 QLEQAVGTVT
-94 AIGDGRFQRVD
+94 AIGDGHFQRLD
-105 LRTASGDLAPLLRAL
+105 LRNAAGELAPLLHAL
-120 QDTQD
+120 QATQD
-125 KLAIRIDVMEQGLRH
+125 KLAIRLDVMEQGLRH

-216 NVSKAVRAPFFGR
+216 TTSKAVRAPFFGR

-237 IIDADG
+237 IIAADG

-260 AEQALIQIIDAAS
+260 AEQALIQIIDAAA
-273 AGDFSRRMQSDGMD
+273 AGDFSRRMQIDGMD
-287 GVLLTLAQ
+287 GVLLSLAQ

-311 ARVIAAMAEGDLTQR
+311 ARVIGALADGDLTQR

-346 TRLTDII
+346 TRLTEII
-353 GGIQTA
+353 GGIQIA

-364 QAAVEIAAGNTDL
+364 RAAVEIAAGNTDL

-387 LEETASSMEELTAT
+387 LEETASSMEELTST
-401 VKQNAESALQ
+401 VKQNADSALQ
-411 ANRLVVGTGEVAQSG
+411 ANRLVVGTGEVAQNG

-431 DVVATMSQIS
+431 AVVSTMGQIS

-520 VHRAGATMREIVD
+520 VHRAGATMREIVG
-533 SVKHVTDIMGEI
+533 SVKHVTDIMSEI
-545 TSASAEQS
+545 TAASAEQS

-583 ARSLEGQAV
+583 ARSLEEQAV
-592 DLADAVSIFRLQS
+592 ELADAVSIFRLQPAH
-605 DTRSGASTVLHTRV
+605 GGNPKAAPASFK
-619 TNAAA
+619 NAAA

>member
-1 MSPSHD
+1 MLPKHTAPLSRPS
-7 AALVA
+7 AG
-12 QLTVG
+12 LTG
-17 RHVARATWMAWL
+17 ARAGWAAWL
-29 PAAAHIGLL
+29 ATAAPAGLLVLL
-38 ALLACY
+38 ALY
-44 AATLMPG
+44 AAALMPG
-51 GFLGG
+51 GVWHG
-56 LGRLLP
+56 LSRLLP
-62 ALLVLAAAS
+62 ALLAAVAAS
-71 AGFWGWSRRRHAA
+71 AGIAWWARRTKRA
-84 QLQQAVSTVV
+84 QLQQALAVV
-94 AIGDGRFQRVD
+94 TAIGEERFQRLD
-105 LRTASGDLAPLLRAL
+105 LRTASGELAPLLRAL
-120 QDTQD
+120 QVTQD

-140 GQFVIKALDD
+140 GEFVIKALDD

-173 MLKLIEPDVQSFRPS
+173 MLKLIEPDVQSFRPT
-188 FHAEGFVGGSIGD
+188 FNAEGFVGGSIGD

-216 NVSKAVRAPFFGR
+216 NASKAVRAPFFGR

-237 IIDADG
+237 IIAADG

-273 AGDFSRRMQSDGMD
+273 AGDFSRRMQVDGMD
-287 GVLLTLAQ
+287 GVLLSLAQ

-311 ARVIAAMAEGDLTQR
+311 ARVIGALAEGDLTQR

-346 TRLTDII
+346 ARLTEII

-387 LEETASSMEELTAT
+387 LEETASSMEELTST
-401 VKQNAESALQ
+401 VKQNADSALQ

-520 VHRAGATMREIVD
+520 VHRAGATMREIVG

-545 TSASAEQS
+545 TAASAEQS

-583 ARSLEGQAV
+583 ARSLEEQAV
-592 DLADAVSIFRLQS
+592 ELADAVAIFRLQS
-605 DTRSGASTVLHTRV
+605 DTRPSTVVRASFH
-619 TNAAA
+619 NAA

>member
-1 MSPSHD
+1 MSPSFD
-7 AALVA
+7 ATAVSRPASGRSLA
-12 QLTVG
+12 RLT
-17 RHVARATWMAWL
+17 RATWL
-29 PAAAHIGLL
+29 PVAAQIGLL
-38 ALLACY
+38 ALLALH
-44 AATLMPG
+44 AATLLPG
-51 GFLGG
+51 GVWVG
-56 LGRLLP
+56 LARLLP

-71 AGFWGWSRRRHAA
+71 AGLWWWSRRRNVA
-84 QLQQAVSTVV
+84 QLEQAVGTVT
-94 AIGDGRFQRVD
+94 AIGDGHFQRLD
-105 LRTASGDLAPLLRAL
+105 LRNAAGELAPLLHAL
-120 QDTQD
+120 QATQD
-125 KLAIRIDVMEQGLRH
+125 KLAIRLDVMEQGLRH

-173 MLKLIEPDVQSFRPS
+173 MLKLIEPDVQSFRPG

-216 NVSKAVRAPFFGR
+216 TASKAVRAPFFGR

-237 IIDADG
+237 ITAADG
-243 TKLGTIA
+243 ARLGTIA
-250 QWMDVTAQVN
+250 QWVDVTAQVD
-260 AEQALIQIIDAAS
+260 AEQTLIQIIDAAA
-273 AGDFSRRMQSDGMD
+273 AGDFSRRMQIDGMD
-287 GVLLTLAQ
+287 GVLLSLAQ

-311 ARVIAAMAEGDLTQR
+311 ARVIAALADGDLTQR

-346 TRLTDII
+346 ARLTEII
-353 GGIQTA
+353 GGIQIA

-364 QAAVEIAAGNTDL
+364 RAAMEIAAGNTDL

-387 LEETASSMEELTAT
+387 LEETASSMEELTST
-401 VKQNAESALQ
+401 VKQNADSALQ
-411 ANRLVVGTGEVAQSG
+411 ANRLVVGTGEVAQNG

-431 DVVATMSQIS
+431 AVVSTMGQIS

-520 VHRAGATMREIVD
+520 VHRAGATMREIVG
-533 SVKHVTDIMGEI
+533 SVKHVTDIMSEI
-545 TSASAEQS
+545 TAASAEQS

-583 ARSLEGQAV
+583 ARSLEEQAV
-592 DLADAVSIFRLQS
+592 DLADAVSIFRLQPAHGG
-605 DTRSGASTVLHTRV
+605 TPKVVRASFG
-619 TNAAA
+619 NAAA

>member
-1 MSPSHD
+1 MSPLHD
-7 AALVA
+7 APASRRPA
-12 QLTVG
+12 G
-17 RHVARATWMAWL
+17 RNAPRTSTTAWL
-29 PAAAHIGLL
+29 PAAAQIGLL
-38 ALLACY
+38 TVLTLY

-51 GFLGG
+51 GFWSG

-62 ALLVLAAAS
+62 AVLVLGLAS
-71 AGFWGWSRRRHAA
+71 AGLWWWSRRSNAA
-84 QLQQAVSTVV
+84 QLQTALSTVV
-94 AIGDGRFQRVD
+94 AMGDERFQRVD
-105 LRTASGDLAPLLRAL
+105 LRSASGEFAPLLHAL
-120 QDTQD
+120 QNTQD

-166 ANRKLLA
+166 ANRKLLK
-173 MLKLIEPDVQSFRPS
+173 MLKLIEPDVQSFRPG
-188 FHAEGFVGGSIGD
+188 FRAEGFVGGSIGD

-216 NVSKAVRAPFFGR
+216 TASKAVRAPFFGR

-237 IIDADG
+237 IIAADG
-243 TKLGTIA
+243 TRLGNIA
-250 QWMDVTAQVN
+250 QWMDVTAQVK
-260 AEQALIQIIDAAS
+260 AEQALIQIIDDAA
-273 AGDFSRRMQSDGMD
+273 AGDFSHRMQIDGMD
-287 GVLLTLAQ
+287 GVLLSLAQ

-311 ARVIAAMAEGDLTQR
+311 ERVIGALAEGDLTQR
-326 VDGDAHGIFAR
+326 VDGEARGIFAR

-346 TRLTDII
+346 TRLTEII

-364 QAAVEIAAGNTDL
+364 SAAVEIAAGNTDL
-377 SERTEQQAAN
+377 SGRTEQQAAN
-387 LEETASSMEELTAT
+387 LKEAASAMEELTST
-401 VKQNAESALQ
+401 VKQNAESALH
-411 ANRLVVGTGEVAQSG
+411 ANRLVAGTGDVAHNG

-431 DVVATMSQIS
+431 EVVATMSQIS

-446 IGEIIGVIDGI
+446 IGEIIGVIDSI

-520 VHRAGATMREIVD
+520 VHRAGATMREIVG

-568 VTQRNAALVEEATAA
+568 VTQRNATLVEEGTAA
-583 ARSLEGQAV
+583 ARSLEEQAME
-592 DLADAVSIFRLQS
+592 LADAVAIFRLQS
-605 DTRSGASTVLHTRV
+605 ARSGPSQVAHARFAH
-619 TNAAA
+619 AAA

>member
-1 MSPSHD
+1 MSPSFD
-7 AALVA
+7 ATAVSRPPSGRSLA
-12 QLTVG
+12 RLTS
-17 RHVARATWMAWL
+17 ATWL
-29 PAAAHIGLL
+29 PAAAQLGLL
-38 ALLACY
+38 ALLTLH
-44 AATLMPG
+44 ATMLLPG
-51 GFLGG
+51 GVWAG
-56 LGRLLP
+56 LTRLLP
-62 ALLVLAAAS
+62 ALLVLGAAS
-71 AGFWGWSRRRHAA
+71 AGLWWWSRRRNVA
-84 QLQQAVSTVV
+84 QLQQAVGTVT
-94 AIGDGRFQRVD
+94 AIGDGHFQRLD
-105 LRTASGDLAPLLRAL
+105 LRNAAGELAPLLHAL
-120 QDTQD
+120 QATQD
-125 KLAIRIDVMEQGLRH
+125 KLAIRLDVMEQGLRH

-173 MLKLIEPDVQSFRPS
+173 MLKLIEPDVQSFRPG

-216 NVSKAVRAPFFGR
+216 TASKAVRAPFFGR

-237 IIDADG
+237 IIAADG
-243 TKLGTIA
+243 ARLGTIA
-250 QWMDVTAQVN
+250 QWVDVTAQVN
-260 AEQALIQIIDAAS
+260 AEQTLIQIIDAAA
-273 AGDFSRRMQSDGMD
+273 AGDFSRRMQIDGMD
-287 GVLLTLAQ
+287 GVLLSLAQ

-311 ARVIAAMAEGDLTQR
+311 ARVIGALADGDLTQR

-346 TRLTDII
+346 TRLTEII
-353 GGIQTA
+353 GGIQIA

-364 QAAVEIAAGNTDL
+364 RAAMEIAAGNTDL

-387 LEETASSMEELTAT
+387 LEETASSMEELTST
-401 VKQNAESALQ
+401 VKQNADSALQ
-411 ANRLVVGTGEVAQSG
+411 ANRLAVGTGEVAQNG

-431 DVVATMSQIS
+431 AVVSTMGQIS

-520 VHRAGATMREIVD
+520 VHRAGATMREIVG
-533 SVKHVTDIMGEI
+533 SVKHVTDIMSEI
-545 TSASAEQS
+545 TAASAEQS

-583 ARSLEGQAV
+583 ARSLEEQAV
-592 DLADAVSIFRLQS
+592 ELADAVSIFRLQS
-605 DTRSGASTVLHTRV
+605 AHGGTPKAVHASFG
-619 TNAAA
+619 NAAA

>member
-7 AALVA
+7 AAP
-12 QLTVG
+12 
-17 RHVARATWMAWL
+17 VARPPAGPDVARTRWAAGL
-29 PAAAHIGLL
+29 PAAAQIGLL
-38 ALLACY
+38 TLLTLY
-44 AATLMPG
+44 AATLVPG
-51 GFLGG
+51 GLASA
-56 LGRLLP
+56 LAKLLP
-62 ALLVLAAAS
+62 ALLVLGAAS
-71 AGFWGWSRRRHAA
+71 AGLWWWARRRSNV
-84 QLQQAVSTVV
+84 QLQQAVRGVI
-94 AIGDGRFQRVD
+94 AIGEGRFHRLN
-105 LRTASGDLAPLLRAL
+105 LRTASGELAPLLHAL

-125 KLAIRIDVMEQGLRH
+125 KLAIRLDVMEQGLRH

-216 NVSKAVRAPFFGR
+216 TASKGVRAPFFGR

-237 IIDADG
+237 IIAADG

-260 AEQALIQIIDAAS
+260 AEQALIQIIDAAA
-273 AGDFSRRMQSDGMD
+273 AGDFSRRMQIDGMD
-287 GVLLTLAQ
+287 GVLLSLAQ

-311 ARVIAAMAEGDLTQR
+311 ARVIGALAEGDLTQR
-326 VDGDAHGIFAR
+326 VEGDAHGIFAR

-346 TRLTDII
+346 SRLTEII

-387 LEETASSMEELTAT
+387 LEETASSMEELTST

-411 ANRLVVGTGEVAQSG
+411 ANRLVVGTGDVAQSG

-520 VHRAGATMREIVD
+520 VHRAGATMREIVG
-533 SVKHVTDIMGEI
+533 SVQHVTDIMSEI

-583 ARSLEGQAV
+583 ARSLEEQAV
-592 DLADAVSIFRLQS
+592 ELADAVSIFRLQA
-605 DTRSGASTVLHTRV
+605 THGGNPKAVRASFKH
-619 TNAAA
+619 AAA

>member
-1 MSPSHD
+1 MLPSHD
-7 AALVA
+7 AASVSRPPA
-12 QLTVG
+12 G
-17 RHVARATWMAWL
+17 ASVARAAWTAWL
-29 PAAAHIGLL
+29 PATTQFGLL
-38 ALLACY
+38 ALLTFY
-44 AATLMPG
+44 AATLVPG
-51 GFLGG
+51 GVGSALAKLF
-56 LGRLLP
+56 P
-62 ALLVLAAAS
+62 ALLVLGAAS
-71 AGFWGWSRRRHAA
+71 VGLWWWTRRRNSAH
-84 QLQQAVSTVV
+84 LQQAVNAV
-94 AIGDGRFQRVD
+94 AALGEGRFQRLD
-105 LRTASGDLAPLLRAL
+105 LRAASGELAPLLQTL
-120 QDTQD
+120 QATQD

-216 NVSKAVRAPFFGR
+216 NASKAVRAPFFGR

-237 IIDADG
+237 IIAADG

-250 QWMDVTAQVN
+250 QWVDVTAQVN

-273 AGDFSRRMQSDGMD
+273 AGDFSRRMQLDGMD
-287 GVLLTLAQ
+287 GVLLSLAQ

-311 ARVIAAMAEGDLTQR
+311 ARVIGALAEGDLTQR
-326 VDGDAHGIFAR
+326 VEGDAHGIFAR

-346 TRLTDII
+346 TRLTEII
-353 GGIQTA
+353 GDIQTA

-387 LEETASSMEELTAT
+387 LEETASSMEELTST
-401 VKQNAESALQ
+401 VKQNADSALQ

-431 DVVATMSQIS
+431 DVVATMGQIS

-507 ADSTDKVELGSGL
+507 ADSSDKVELGSGL
-520 VHRAGATMREIVD
+520 VHRAGATMREIVG
-533 SVKHVTDIMGEI
+533 SVKHVTDIMSEI

-583 ARSLEGQAV
+583 ARSLEEQAV
-592 DLADAVSIFRLQS
+592 ELADAVSIFRLQPAH
-605 DTRSGASTVLHTRV
+605 SGNSNVVRASLKS
-619 TNAAA
+619 AAA

>member
-1 MSPSHD
+1 
-7 AALVA
+7 
-12 QLTVG
+12 
-17 RHVARATWMAWL
+17 
-29 PAAAHIGLL
+29 
-38 ALLACY
+38 
-44 AATLMPG
+44 
-51 GFLGG
+51 
-56 LGRLLP
+56 
-62 ALLVLAAAS
+62 
-71 AGFWGWSRRRHAA
+71 
-84 QLQQAVSTVV
+84 
-94 AIGDGRFQRVD
+94 
-105 LRTASGDLAPLLRAL
+105 
-120 QDTQD
+120 
-125 KLAIRIDVMEQGLRH
+125 
-140 GQFVIKALDD
+140 
-150 LDTMIRIADDD
+150 
-161 GQVLF
+161 
-166 ANRKLLA
+166 
-173 MLKLIEPDVQSFRPS
+173 
-188 FHAEGFVGGSIGD
+188 
-201 IYPDSQAAIDRMRAL
+201 
-216 NVSKAVRAPFFGR
+216 
-229 QIDFVYSP
+229 
-237 IIDADG
+237 
-243 TKLGTIA
+243 
-250 QWMDVTAQVN
+250 
-260 AEQALIQIIDAAS
+260 
-273 AGDFSRRMQSDGMD
+273 MD

-311 ARVIAAMAEGDLTQR
+311 ARVIGALAEGDLTQR

-346 TRLTDII
+346 TRLTEII
-353 GGIQTA
+353 GGIQAA

-364 QAAVEIAAGNTDL
+364 QAAVEIAAGNMDL

-387 LEETASSMEELTAT
+387 LEETASSMEELTST

-411 ANRLVVGTGEVAQSG
+411 ANRLVVGTGDVAQSG

-431 DVVATMSQIS
+431 EVVATMGQIS

-520 VHRAGATMREIVD
+520 VHRAGATMREIVG
-533 SVKHVTDIMGEI
+533 SVKHVTDIMSEI

-583 ARSLEGQAV
+583 ARSLEEQAV
-592 DLADAVSIFRLQS
+592 ELADAVSIFRLQS
-605 DTRSGASTVLHTRV
+605 DTRPGASHVARASFH
-619 TNAAA
+619 NAA